1 MTLIY
6 DDNGNIIGERTEQTG
21 SVLSQYMGKNAKGP
35 DYWYPDETQEKPEDP
50 AADKVAPR
58 FKTMNL
64 DQIRDLPDPEWL
76 IDKYLQVDSFGVLFG
91 PPASTKSFWALDIAC
106 CVAAG
111 IPFND
116 HQVKQGQVLYAVG
129 EGLRGL
135 KWRIEAWLLAHPEVD
150 EATLRRNLMVI
161 PQVPHLLEKHHVAML
176 HNTAVYMHERGPD
189 PLRLT
194 IVDTWARSLVGGD
207 ENSQKDAGMA
217 IDACETVRHLTGASV
232 LVVHHTGADGLRERG
247 STALRAA
254 ADTSIMAQHDEGT
267 RSTSIVIKKMK
278 DAESGAV
285 SRYQLRHFGHSVVLA
300 PLGVGVPTGNRVP
313 QPVTRD
319 RQYYIDRAREANNPD
334 NPF

>member
-1 MTLIY
+1 
-6 DDNGNIIGERTEQTG
+6 
-21 SVLSQYMGKNAKGP
+21 
-35 DYWYPDETQEKPEDP
+35 
-50 AADKVAPR
+50 
-58 FKTMNL
+58 
-64 DQIRDLPDPEWL
+64 
-76 IDKYLQVDSFGVLFG
+76 
-91 PPASTKSFWALDIAC
+91 
-106 CVAAG
+106 
-111 IPFND
+111 
-116 HQVKQGQVLYAVG
+116 
-129 EGLRGL
+129 
-135 KWRIEAWLLAHPEVD
+135 
-150 EATLRRNLMVI
+150 
-161 PQVPHLLEKHHVAML
+161 
-176 HNTAVYMHERGPD
+176 
-189 PLRLT
+189 
-194 IVDTWARSLVGGD
+194 
-207 ENSQKDAGMA
+207 MA